1 MRPPCSLRSQRLCHD
16 LCRMTSLSPLLTFVR
31 ARSALLSQLASCDI
45 TAGITCVLV
54 RVGALSASKRS
65 SITSLLLRVRAA
77 VSVPYLT
84 LQLHLRG
91 SSQRGVASVLAASV
105 TVASVLAASRG
116 PSQRGVALVLG
127 ASVTV
132 AQGVRHTQGP
142 GGSRG
147 SNRRASNRHQP
158 VSHGRQ
164 RGLRRQTY
172 PPPAGQYLYFCTCTL
187 LVNN

>member
-1 MRPPCSLRSQRLCHD
+1 MRAHRSMGGHSSMRPPCSLRSQRLCHD

-91 SSQRGVASVLAASV
+91 SSQRGVALVLA
-105 TVASVLAASRG
+105 
-116 PSQRGVALVLG
+116 

-147 SNRRASNRHQP
+147 SNRRVSNRHQP